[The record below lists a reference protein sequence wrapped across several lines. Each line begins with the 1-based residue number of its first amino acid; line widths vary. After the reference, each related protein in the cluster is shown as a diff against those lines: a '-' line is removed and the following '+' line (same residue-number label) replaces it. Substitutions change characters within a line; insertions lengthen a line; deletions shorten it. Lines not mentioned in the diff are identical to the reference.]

1 MRHLS
6 LFDGF
11 NQIEGS
17 YKFDSDSLLEAKI
30 NQMFSLKNN
39 GCSVGYSID
48 EFKNLF
54 RSSHLLES
62 HGYDES
68 EALLEKAY
76 NIYEL
81 GMLEES
87 KSHWFDNERPLMLEH
102 TKGIISY
109 LEFE

>member
-1 MRHLS
+1 MRYIS
-6 LFDGF
+6 LFDNF
-11 NQIEGS
+11 VSVDES

-62 HGYDES
+62 LS
-68 EALLEKAY
+68 Q
-76 NIYEL
+76 
-81 GMLEES
+81 
-87 KSHWFDNERPLMLEH
+87 
-102 TKGIISY
+102 
-109 LEFE
+109 